1 MFGCT
6 KRAITAFAITLSLSW
21 LALPSTGQAQAPD
34 SDIGNLGIP
43 AAGSIQSGIGIVSG
57 WKCTSNGLTA
67 RFDGGDEL
75 PIAYGTPRGDTLGLC
90 ADPEQ
95 QNTAFALQW
104 NYSNLTDGEHL
115 VEILDGGEVWRSAI
129 FEVQRVAG
137 ARFLRGIERCQGLEG
152 FPGTGNTQYVDW
164 QQASQSFV
172 LVSDCD
178 AQSSSAASSGLA
190 TVQQAVPGSLENPG
204 PDAKMSGIGIVSG

>member
-1 MFGCT
+1 MFGCR
-6 KRAITAFAITLSLSW
+6 KKALAAVIFSLSLSW
-21 LALPSTGQAQAPD
+21 VAVPAIGQAQAPD
-34 SDIGNLGIP
+34 SDIGNLGLP

-115 VEILDGGEVWRSAI
+115 VEILDAGEV
-129 FEVQRVAG
+129 
-137 ARFLRGIERCQGLEG
+137 
-152 FPGTGNTQYVDW
+152 
-164 QQASQSFV
+164 
-172 LVSDCD
+172 
-178 AQSSSAASSGLA
+178 
-190 TVQQAVPGSLENPG
+190 
-204 PDAKMSGIGIVSG
+204 